1 MSAILGYLQ
10 FLAVDLRDI
19 ESDNCSAFISRG
31 VFNFPTHATYTDS
44 SFFKLNSTHD
54 MKSLVGNPPQLRQY
68 NPNPQR
74 FFRDDFSTALLMM
87 RANVSFV
94 RTIL

>member
-31 VFNFPTHATYTDS
+31 VLNFPTYTMYTDS

-54 MKSLVGNPPQLRQY
+54 MKSLVGNPPQRCQY
-68 NPNPQR
+68 NPNSQR
-74 FFRDDFSTALLMM
+74 FFRIDISITFLT
-87 RANVSFV
+87 
-94 RTIL
+94 